1 MAYIYINTDIEVE
14 VEEYFDSMN
23 EKEKKKMFQ
32 LLSQEFMDHSFETDL
47 EPKPLSIIEQ
57 DIKNSCKLISKKYY
71 VLDKSD
77 LETIV
82 KISQKLK

>member
-1 MAYIYINTDIEVE
+1 MAYIYINTDIE

-71 VLDKSD
+71 VLDKSE
-77 LETIV
+77 LEIIV
-82 KISQKLK
+82 KISQKLE